1 MKPGLR
7 VLAVTVFCVLVEH
20 DEVIEQSH
28 RRARWDGIGFLVH
41 RQARRGVE
49 GVHAQYAAQLC
60 AQAAPV
66 IVVAASAAPAGPE
79 HPREKPA
86 SRTGRLA
93 VVGNRGLARPGTAI
107 QRFWPNNTQDC
118 PE

>member
-20 DEVIEQSH
+20 DEVVEQSH

-49 GVHAQYAAQLC
+49 GVHAQYAAQLLR
-60 AQAAPV
+60 AGWRAEGSSVGGV
-66 IVVAASAAPAGPE
+66 IRLPA
-79 HPREKPA
+79 R
-86 SRTGRLA
+86 
-93 VVGNRGLARPGTAI
+93 
-107 QRFWPNNTQDC
+107 
-118 PE
+118 